1 MGRVKLP
8 LRKENKMDMAIY
20 FIIVLV
26 LACLIM
32 SHTLAE
38 ENGYRRGVRVG
49 EKKALDAAWLK
60 FQALNDLHISAKHYK
75 FWLQAGKDAALWT
88 IRPMPDNKDDE

>member
-1 MGRVKLP
+1 
-8 LRKENKMDMAIY
+8 MDMAIY

-32 SHTLAE
+32 SHTIAE

-49 EKKALDAAWLK
+49 EKKAVGIDTAIEAHFLVIKSRLDEVVADLLETSTSLK
-60 FQALNDLHISAKHYK
+60 D
-75 FWLQAGKDAALWT
+75 
-88 IRPMPDNKDDE
+88 

>member
-8 LRKENKMDMAIY
+8 PRKENKMDMAIY

-32 SHTLAE
+32 SHTIAE

-49 EKKALDAAWLK
+49 EKKAVGIDTAIEAHFLVIKSRLDEVVADLLETSTSLK
-60 FQALNDLHISAKHYK
+60 D
-75 FWLQAGKDAALWT
+75 
-88 IRPMPDNKDDE
+88 

>member
-8 LRKENKMDMAIY
+8 PRKENKMDMAIY

-32 SHTLAE
+32 SHTIAE

-49 EKKALDAAWLK
+49 EKKAVTEQSVTLEAHLLVIKSKLDKLT
-60 FQALNDLHISAKHYK
+60 S
-75 FWLQAGKDAALWT
+75 
-88 IRPMPDNKDDE
+88 

>member
-8 LRKENKMDMAIY
+8 PRKENKMDMAIY

-49 EKKALDAAWLK
+49 EKKALDADLK
-60 FQALNDLHISAKHYK
+60 DLHISAKHYK

>member
-8 LRKENKMDMAIY
+8 PRKENKMDMAIY

-49 EKKALDAAWLK
+49 EKKAVGIDTAIEAHFLVIKSRLDEVVADLLETSTSLK
-60 FQALNDLHISAKHYK
+60 D
-75 FWLQAGKDAALWT
+75 
-88 IRPMPDNKDDE
+88 